1 MRKSNK
7 KGFTLIE
14 LLVVIAII
22 AILAGM
28 LLPALA
34 RAREEARKMK
44 CRNNLRQLGQAM
56 CQYLDNFGK
65 SRYYPFPMVTGGF
78 NGDHWLSTLYW
89 SGTITESGVY
99 LCPSTVDDNL
109 SGSEMGTYGPDTGV
123 GFESDTVSYAAKG
136 LRSNYNDALTDTY
149 PTDTVMASDDTEGRA
164 NHEGAG
170 FSVLYFDSHVEFN
183 SDLNVY
189 DAVGKSAPLDAIIN

>member
-1 MRKSNK
+1 MKKSK

-56 CQYLDNFGK
+56 TQYLDNFGK
-65 SRYYPFPMVTGGF
+65 SRYYPYPSQTVF
-78 NGDHWLSTLYW
+78 NGADWLSCLYW

-99 LCPSTVDDNL
+99 LCPSSVDDNL
-109 SGSEMGTYGPDTGV
+109 SGSELGTYGRSATWS
-123 GFESDTVSYAAKG
+123 SDSCSYAAKG
-136 LRSNYNDALTDTY
+136 KLNNYNEALTDTY
-149 PTDTVMASDDTEGRA
+149 PTDTVMASDDTEGRP
-164 NHEGAG
+164 NHEGSG
-170 FSVLYFDSHVEFN
+170 YSLLYFDSHVEFN
-183 SDLNVY
+183 SELNVY
-189 DAVGKSAPLDAIIN
+189 DAVGKSAPLDAIVN